1 MNRTLPLRL
10 RPAAWAAASLLLAV
24 PLMVHAQATLPA
36 SKGTLKVQPRPSAT
50 STVPAG
56 VDAGTPATSNSV
68 PLGTPT
74 TPANDAERNDL
85 RKASAAAR
93 AAARRKGTPV
103 PPASAN
109 QPPINAAA
117 EAARTAPES
126 APGKVTLQGTPA
138 GTPAK
143 VSPAPSPTPSRP
155 AR

>member
-10 RPAAWAAASLLLAV
+10 RPAAWAASLLLAV
-24 PLMVHAQATLPA
+24 PLAVHAQAERPSA
-36 SKGTLKVQPRPSAT
+36 KGTLKVQPRPSAT

-74 TPANDAERNDL
+74 KPANEAERNDL

-103 PPASAN
+103 PPESAN
-109 QPPINAAA
+109 QPPVNAAA
-117 EAARTAPES
+117 EAARTAPDS
-126 APGKVTLQGTPA
+126 APPGKVTLQGTPA

>member
-1 MNRTLPLRL
+1 MNRTSPTF
-10 RPAAWAAASLLLAV
+10 RPAATAVALLLALPV
-24 PLMVHAQATLPA
+24 WVHGQTSLPA

-56 VDAGTPATSNSV
+56 VDAGTPGTSNSV

-103 PPASAN
+103 PPPSAN
-109 QPPINAAA
+109 PPPINAAA

-126 APGKVTLQGTPA
+126 APGKVNLQGAPA
-138 GTPAK
+138 TAPAAK

>member
-1 MNRTLPLRL
+1 MNRTSPTF
-10 RPAAWAAASLLLAV
+10 RPAATAVALLLALPV
-24 PLMVHAQATLPA
+24 WVHGQTSLPA

-56 VDAGTPATSNSV
+56 VDAGTPGTSNSV

-103 PPASAN
+103 PPPSAN
-109 QPPINAAA
+109 PPPINAAA

-126 APGKVTLQGTPA
+126 APGKVNLLGAPA
-138 GTPAK
+138 AK

>member
-1 MNRTLPLRL
+1 MNRTLPIF
-10 RPAAWAAASLLLAV
+10 RPAAAAAALLLAL
-24 PLMVHAQATLPA
+24 PLWVHGQTSLPA

-103 PPASAN
+103 PPPSAN
-109 QPPINAAA
+109 PPPINAAA

-126 APGKVTLQGTPA
+126 APGKVNLQGTPA
-138 GTPAK
+138 AAPAK

-155 AR
+155 TR

>member
-1 MNRTLPLRL
+1 MNRTLPKNS
-10 RPAAWAAASLLLAV
+10 RPAAWAVSLLLAM
-24 PLMVHAQATLPA
+24 PLAVDAQS
-36 SKGTLKVQPRPSAT
+36 SKGTLQVQPRPSAT

-74 TPANDAERNDL
+74 TPANDAERNEL
-85 RKASAAAR
+85 RKTSAAAR

-103 PPASAN
+103 PPESAK
-109 QPPINAAA
+109 PPPVNAAA
-117 EAARTAPES
+117 EAARTAPLS
-126 APGKVTLQGTPA
+126 SPPGNVTLQGTAAAP
-138 GTPAK
+138 PAK

>member
-103 PPASAN
+103 PPAAN

-126 APGKVTLQGTPA
+126 APGKVNLQGTPA
-138 GTPAK
+138 AAPAK